1 MGLKDIQAI
10 TFDCYGTLIDWEGG
24 AKQSLRTL
32 LKKRRARDAGL
43 FRTECLDE
51 LFGAWERAQW
61 ARIQQSYAPY
71 RQIAAESLEQVA
83 AEHELPL
90 TGADARA
97 FADSICTWQP
107 FPDTPAALAKL
118 KQKARLGIISNID
131 DDILAASVARLGV
144 EFDLLVTA
152 EQARAYKPSPLP
164 FQRALER
171 LGLPA
176 EQVAHAAFG
185 FEYDITT
192 ASTLGFRTILVRRHR
207 REFPPTPV
215 PDLIVTDLAELVE
228 SFRWRESR
236 LAAKEE

>member
-1 MGLKDIQAI
+1 MSPRHTKLNDIQAI

-24 AKQSLRTL
+24 AKQSLRVL
-32 LKKRRARDAGL
+32 LKKRRPRDAGL
-43 FRTECLDE
+43 LRAEFLGE

-61 ARIQQSYAPY
+61 TRIQQSYTCY

-83 AEHELPL
+83 AEHELAL

-107 FPDTPAALAKL
+107 FPDTAAALAKM
-118 KQKARLGIISNID
+118 KQKGRLGIISNID
-131 DDILAASVARLGV
+131 DDILAASVALLGV
-144 EFDLLVTA
+144 EFDLLLTA

-171 LGLPA
+171 LNLPPA
-176 EQVAHAAFG
+176 QVAHAAFG

-192 ASTLGFRTILVRRHR
+192 ASALGFRTILVRRHR
-207 REFPPTPV
+207 REFPPGPV
-215 PDLIVTDLAELVE
+215 PDLIVADLAELAQT
-228 SFRWRESR
+228 FG
-236 LAAKEE
+236 

>member
-1 MGLKDIQAI
+1 MSPRLTKLKDIRAI

-24 AKQSLRTL
+24 AKQSLRAL
-32 LKKRRARDAGL
+32 LKRREPRDTGL
-43 FRTECLDE
+43 LRAEFLDE

-61 ARIQQSYAPY
+61 TRIQQSYAPY

-90 TGADARA
+90 TGTDARA

-107 FPDTPAALAKL
+107 FPDTAAALAKL

-144 EFDLLVTA
+144 EFDLLMTA
-152 EQARAYKPSPLP
+152 EQAQAYKPSPLP
-164 FQRALER
+164 FQRALEW
-171 LGLPA
+171 LDLPPA
-176 EQVAHAAFG
+176 QVAHAAFG

-192 ASTLGFRTILVRRHR
+192 AHALGFRTILVRRR
-207 REFPPTPV
+207 WREFPPAPV
-215 PDLIVTDLAELVE
+215 PDLIVADLAELAQT
-228 SFRWRESR
+228 FG
-236 LAAKEE
+236 

>member
-1 MGLKDIQAI
+1 MSPRPAGLKDIQAI

-24 AKQSLRTL
+24 AKQSLRAL
-32 LKKRRARDAGL
+32 LQKRRPRDTGL
-43 FRTECLDE
+43 FRAEFLDE
-51 LFGAWERAQW
+51 LFRAWERAQW
-61 ARIQQSYAPY
+61 ARIQQSYTCY

-97 FADSICTWQP
+97 FADSIATWQP
-107 FPDTPAALAKL
+107 FPDTAAALAKL

-144 EFDLLVTA
+144 EFDLLLTA

-171 LGLPA
+171 LDLPPA
-176 EQVAHAAFG
+176 QVAHAAFG

-192 ASTLGFRTILVRRHR
+192 ASALGFRTVLVRRGR
-207 REFPPTPV
+207 REFPPAPV
-215 PDLIVTDLAELVE
+215 PDLIVADLAELAQT
-228 SFRWRESR
+228 
-236 LAAKEE
+236 LG

>member
-1 MGLKDIQAI
+1 MSSRPAGLKDIQAI

-24 AKQSLRTL
+24 AKQSLRAL
-32 LKKRRARDAGL
+32 LQKRRPRDTGL
-43 FRTECLDE
+43 FRAEFLDE

-61 ARIQQSYAPY
+61 TRIQQSYAPY

-90 TGADARA
+90 SGADARA
-97 FADSICTWQP
+97 FADSIGTWQP
-107 FPDTPAALAKL
+107 FPDTAAALAKL

-144 EFDLLVTA
+144 EFDLLLTA
-152 EQARAYKPSPLP
+152 EQTRAYKPSPLP

-171 LGLPA
+171 LGLA
-176 EQVAHAAFG
+176 AGQVAHAAFG

-192 ASTLGFRTILVRRHR
+192 ASALGFRTILVRRHR
-207 REFPPTPV
+207 RQFPPAPV
-215 PDLIVTDLAELVE
+215 PDLIVADLAELVQT
-228 SFRWRESR
+228 FG
-236 LAAKEE
+236 

>member
-1 MGLKDIQAI
+1 LKDIRAI

-24 AKQSLRTL
+24 AKQSLRVL
-32 LKKRRARDAGL
+32 LQKRRPRDKGL
-43 FRTECLDE
+43 FRAEFLDE

-61 ARIQQSYAPY
+61 TRIQQSYTCY

-83 AEHELPL
+83 AEHELPF
-90 TGADARA
+90 TGADACA
-97 FADSICTWQP
+97 FANSIATWQP
-107 FPDTPAALAKL
+107 FPDTAAALAKL
-118 KQKARLGIISNID
+118 KQKVRLGLISNID
-131 DDILAASVARLGV
+131 DDILAASAARLGV
-144 EFDLLVTA
+144 EFDLLMTA
-152 EQARAYKPSPLP
+152 ERARAYKPSPLP

-207 REFPPTPV
+207 RKFPPAPA
-215 PDLIVTDLAELVE
+215 PDLIVADLAELAQT
-228 SFRWRESR
+228 FG
-236 LAAKEE
+236 